1 MTLTI
6 EVTPDVE
13 ARLLE
18 LAAQQGMAVE
28 AVAADVVAGF
38 LTDWEA
44 ELEAD
49 TLAIQHRLDH
59 PDPRPHKTL
68 ADLRAH
74 LDNLKDQQR
83 EAEPIEAAA

>member
-6 EVTPDVE
+6 EVEPELE
-13 ARLLE
+13 ARLRE
-18 LAAQQGMAVE
+18 VATQHDMTVE

-49 TLAIQHRLDH
+49 AQAIQHRLDH

-68 ADLRAH
+68 ADFRAH
-74 LDNLKDQQR
+74 LDKQR